1 MRTEAFNS
9 FEPALS
15 VGAMKSD
22 TPQNSWT
29 SLLLPVALITGLV
42 LLLGFNAGG
51 VGETK
56 AMITP
61 LEPWL
66 QFLVG
71 YLATGAEISA
81 AVVIGVA
88 VLRAI
93 GGYLYQLLTRT
104 DPPFNCLES
113 IRLRLG
119 RVLALGLEFT
129 IASDILRTVVSPTR
143 QEIMNLG
150 AIVLLRSLLN
160 YFLEMEVSVGESRS
174 SADLRG

>member
-1 MRTEAFNS
+1 MTTVVFCL
-9 FEPALS
+9 FES
-15 VGAMKSD
+15 EQNINAMKSD
-22 TPQNSWT
+22 FPQSSWM
-29 SLLLPVALITGLV
+29 SLLLPVALIAGLV
-42 LLLGFNAGG
+42 LLLGFSVGG
-51 VGETK
+51 LGEPK

-88 VLRAI
+88 VLRAV
-93 GGYLYQLLTRT
+93 GLYLYRLLTST
-104 DPPFNCLES
+104 DGQSHYLES

-129 IASDILRTVVSPTR
+129 IAGDILRTVVSPTR

-160 YFLEMEVSVGESRS
+160 YFLEMEISAGESPS
-174 SADLRG
+174 STDV

>member
-1 MRTEAFNS
+1 MKTLFKPQLSAQAMNS
-9 FEPALS
+9 ETAQYAWMNLLFPIVLIAGLVWLLS
-15 VGAMKSD
+15 LNVGA
-22 TPQNSWT
+22 
-29 SLLLPVALITGLV
+29 VI
-42 LLLGFNAGG
+42 
-51 VGETK
+51 ETK

-66 QFLVG
+66 QSLVAYMAG
-71 YLATGAEISA
+71 GAEMSA
-81 AVVIGVA
+81 AVVIGFA
-88 VLRAI
+88 VFRSI
-93 GGYLYQLLTRT
+93 GQYLYELVTRT
-104 DPPFNCLES
+104 DPYCNSLAS

-160 YFLEMEVSVGESRS
+160 YFLEAEINAGESRRMTEAVES
-174 SADLRG
+174 

>member
-1 MRTEAFNS
+1 
-9 FEPALS
+9 
-15 VGAMKSD
+15 MKTD
-22 TPQNSWT
+22 LTQYSWV
-29 SLLLPVALITGLV
+29 SLLLPVALIAGLV
-42 LLLGFNAGG
+42 LLLGFHVSGP
-51 VGETK
+51 GEAK

-66 QFLVG
+66 QLLVG

-81 AVVIGVA
+81 ALVIGVA

-93 GGYLYQLLTRT
+93 GLYLYQLLTNM
-104 DPPFNCLES
+104 DAQFSYLES

-160 YFLEMEVSVGESRS
+160 YFLEMEISAGEGRS
-174 SADLRG
+174 SADA

>member
-1 MRTEAFNS
+1 M
-9 FEPALS
+9 
-15 VGAMKSD
+15 MKTD
-22 TPQNSWT
+22 LTQYSWV
-29 SLLLPVALITGLV
+29 SLLLPVALIAGLV
-42 LLLGFNAGG
+42 LLLGFHVSGP
-51 VGETK
+51 GEAK

-66 QFLVG
+66 QLLVG

-81 AVVIGVA
+81 ALVIGVA

-93 GGYLYQLLTRT
+93 GLYLYQLLTNM
-104 DPPFNCLES
+104 DAQFSYLES

-160 YFLEMEVSVGESRS
+160 YFLEMEISAGEGRS
-174 SADLRG
+174 SADA

>member
-1 MRTEAFNS
+1 MESELGFN
-9 FEPALS
+9 P
-15 VGAMKSD
+15 MKD
-22 TPQNSWT
+22 ELQKYSWI
-29 SLLLPVALITGLV
+29 SLLLPLTLIAGLV
-42 LLLGFNAGG
+42 LLLGFGGGG
-51 VGETK
+51 VGEPK

-93 GGYLYQLLTRT
+93 GLYLYQLLTST
-104 DPPFNCLES
+104 DAHSNYLES

-160 YFLEMEVSVGESRS
+160 YFLEMEIGMGESHS
-174 SADLRG
+174 VADVAGR

>member
-1 MRTEAFNS
+1 MRTAVLNL
-9 FEPALS
+9 FESKLS
-15 VGAMKSD
+15 INTMKSD
-22 TPQNSWT
+22 LPQYSWM
-29 SLLLPVALITGLV
+29 SLLLPLGLIAGLV
-42 LLLGFNAGG
+42 LLLGFNVGG
-51 VGETK
+51 IGEPK

-93 GGYLYQLLTRT
+93 GLYLYQLFTST
-104 DPPFNCLES
+104 DAHSSYLES

-160 YFLEMEVSVGESRS
+160 YFLEMEISAGEGRS
-174 SADLRG
+174 SADV

>member
-1 MRTEAFNS
+1 
-9 FEPALS
+9 
-15 VGAMKSD
+15 MKTD
-22 TPQNSWT
+22 LPQYSWV
-29 SLLLPVALITGLV
+29 SLLLPVALIAGLI
-42 LLLGFNAGG
+42 LLLGFNVDS
-51 VGETK
+51 VGEPK

-81 AVVIGVA
+81 AVVIGIA

-93 GGYLYQLLTRT
+93 GLYLYQLLAST
-104 DPPFNCLES
+104 DRHFNYLES

-129 IASDILRTVVSPTR
+129 IASDILRTVVSPSR
-143 QEIMNLG
+143 QEITNLG

-160 YFLEMEVSVGESRS
+160 YFLEMEISAGEGRS
-174 SADLRG
+174 SAEV

>member
-1 MRTEAFNS
+1 
-9 FEPALS
+9 
-15 VGAMKSD
+15 MKTD
-22 TPQNSWT
+22 LPQYSWV
-29 SLLLPVALITGLV
+29 SLLLPVALIAGLI
-42 LLLGFNAGG
+42 LLLGFNFDS
-51 VGETK
+51 VGEPK

-81 AVVIGVA
+81 AVVIGIA

-93 GGYLYQLLTRT
+93 GLYLYQLLAST
-104 DPPFNCLES
+104 DRHFNYLES

-129 IASDILRTVVSPTR
+129 IASDILRTVVSPSR
-143 QEIMNLG
+143 QEITNLG

-160 YFLEMEVSVGESRS
+160 YFLEMEISAGEGRS
-174 SADLRG
+174 SAEV

>member
-1 MRTEAFNS
+1 MATAVFNL
-9 FEPALS
+9 FESELNIN
-15 VGAMKSD
+15 AMKTD
-22 TPQNSWT
+22 LPQYAWV
-29 SLLLPVALITGLV
+29 SLLLPVALIAGLI
-42 LLLGFNAGG
+42 LLLGFNVDGM
-51 VGETK
+51 GEPK

-93 GGYLYQLLTRT
+93 GRYLYQLFTST
-104 DPPFNCLES
+104 DAHFYYLES

-129 IASDILRTVVSPTR
+129 IASDILRTVVSPNR

-160 YFLEMEVSVGESRS
+160 YFLEMEISAGEGRS
-174 SADLRG
+174 SAEV

>member
-1 MRTEAFNS
+1 M
-9 FEPALS
+9 
-15 VGAMKSD
+15 MKTD
-22 TPQNSWT
+22 LTQYSWV
-29 SLLLPVALITGLV
+29 SLLLPVALIAGLV
-42 LLLGFNAGG
+42 LLLGFHVSGP
-51 VGETK
+51 GEAK

-66 QFLVG
+66 QLLVG

-81 AVVIGVA
+81 ALVIGVA

-93 GGYLYQLLTRT
+93 GLYLYQLL
-104 DPPFNCLES
+104 PNMGPQFSYLES

-160 YFLEMEVSVGESRS
+160 YFLEMEISAGEGRS
-174 SADLRG
+174 SADA

>member
-1 MRTEAFNS
+1 
-9 FEPALS
+9 
-15 VGAMKSD
+15 MKSD
-22 TPQNSWT
+22 PPQYSWM
-29 SLLLPVALITGLV
+29 SLLLPLTLIAGLV
-42 LLLGFNAGG
+42 LLLGFNVGG
-51 VGETK
+51 MGEPK

-66 QFLVG
+66 QVFVG

-93 GGYLYQLLTRT
+93 GLYLYQLFTSTAPRYT
-104 DPPFNCLES
+104 NLES
-113 IRLRLG
+113 IRLQLG

-143 QEIMNLG
+143 QEIMNLA

-160 YFLEMEVSVGESRS
+160 YFLEMEIRAGEGRC
-174 SADLRG
+174 SADV

>member
-1 MRTEAFNS
+1 
-9 FEPALS
+9 
-15 VGAMKSD
+15 MKTD
-22 TPQNSWT
+22 PKQYSWV
-29 SLLLPVALITGLV
+29 SLLLPVALIAGLV
-42 LLLGFNAGG
+42 LLLGFHVGG
-51 VGETK
+51 PGEAK

-66 QFLVG
+66 QLLVG

-81 AVVIGVA
+81 ALVIGVA

-93 GGYLYQLLTRT
+93 GLYLYQLLTNM
-104 DPPFNCLES
+104 DVQFSYLES

-160 YFLEMEVSVGESRS
+160 YFLEMEISAGEGRS
-174 SADLRG
+174 SADA

>member
-1 MRTEAFNS
+1 
-9 FEPALS
+9 
-15 VGAMKSD
+15 MKTD
-22 TPQNSWT
+22 LPQYSWV
-29 SLLLPVALITGLV
+29 SLLLPVALIAGLI
-42 LLLGFNAGG
+42 LLLGFNVDGI
-51 VGETK
+51 GEPK
-56 AMITP
+56 AMITA
-61 LEPWL
+61 LEPSL

-81 AVVIGVA
+81 AVVIGLA

-93 GGYLYQLLTRT
+93 GLYLYQLLAST
-104 DPPFNCLES
+104 DRHFNYLES

-160 YFLEMEVSVGESRS
+160 YFLEMEISAGEGRS
-174 SADLRG
+174 SAEV

>member
-1 MRTEAFNS
+1 
-9 FEPALS
+9 
-15 VGAMKSD
+15 MKSESG
-22 TPQNSWT
+22 QYGWT
-29 SLLLPVALITGLV
+29 TLLLPVVLITGLV
-42 LLLGFNAGG
+42 LLLGFN
-51 VGETK
+51 VGDVAESK
-56 AMITP
+56 SMITP

-71 YLATGAEISA
+71 YLASGAEFSA
-81 AVVIGVA
+81 AAVIGFA

-93 GGYLYQLLTRT
+93 GLYLYQFTSST
-104 DPPFNCLES
+104 DPHLNYLES

-143 QEIMNLG
+143 QEIMNLA

-160 YFLEMEVSVGESRS
+160 YFLEMEIGMGESHS
-174 SADLRG
+174 VADVADR

>member
-1 MRTEAFNS
+1 MRAAFNL
-9 FEPALS
+9 FESELS
-15 VGAMKSD
+15 INAMKSD
-22 TPQNSWT
+22 LPQYSWM
-29 SLLLPVALITGLV
+29 SLLLPLALITGLV

-51 VGETK
+51 MGEPK

-66 QFLVG
+66 QFLVAH
-71 YLATGAEISA
+71 LATGAEISA

-93 GGYLYQLLTRT
+93 GLYLYQLLTST
-104 DPPFNCLES
+104 DAHSNYLES

-160 YFLEMEVSVGESRS
+160 YFLEMEISAGEGRS
-174 SADLRG
+174 SADA

>member
-1 MRTEAFNS
+1 MNNETAQS
-9 FEPALS
+9 
-15 VGAMKSD
+15 
-22 TPQNSWT
+22 SW
-29 SLLLPVALITGLV
+29 SIVLLPLALIAGLV
-42 LLLGFNAGG
+42 LLLGFDVGG
-51 VGETK
+51 PGEAK

-66 QFLVG
+66 QLLVG
-71 YLATGAEISA
+71 YLATGAEIA
-81 AVVIGVA
+81 AALVIGVA

-93 GGYLYQLLTRT
+93 GLYLYQLLTNMDAQFSYT
-104 DPPFNCLES
+104 ES

-160 YFLEMEVSVGESRS
+160 YFLEMEISAGESRS
-174 SADLRG
+174 SADA

>member
-1 MRTEAFNS
+1 MTTAMFYL
-9 FEPALS
+9 FES
-15 VGAMKSD
+15 KQNINAMKSD
-22 TPQNSWT
+22 FPHYSWM
-29 SLLLPVALITGLV
+29 SLLLPVALIAGLV
-42 LLLGFNAGG
+42 LLLGFSAGA
-51 VGETK
+51 VGEPK

-88 VLRAI
+88 VLRAV
-93 GGYLYQLLTRT
+93 GLYLYRLLTST
-104 DPPFNCLES
+104 DAQSHYLES

-129 IASDILRTVVSPTR
+129 IAGDILRTVVSPTR

-160 YFLEMEVSVGESRS
+160 YFLEMEISAGESPS
-174 SADLRG
+174 STDV